1 MKGKGWWIAG
11 GILLLWISPMLWALA
26 KPSLYPDRQDQSKNW
41 ADWHK
46 AERQRKRNQIMAEW
60 KGIVGYQP
68 VRTSYSS
75 SKESGSGEREVEVV
89 YVDRPVVTER
99 VVEVQAPS
107 YRSQPDLSGIYYNIP
122 LTGPNNGNVQFN
134 AIGGPY

>member
-1 MKGKGWWIAG
+1 M
-11 GILLLWISPMLWALA
+11 
-26 KPSLYPDRQDQSKNW
+26 
-41 ADWHK
+41 
-46 AERQRKRNQIMAEW
+46 
-60 KGIVGYQP
+60 
-68 VRTSYSS
+68 
-75 SKESGSGEREVEVV
+75 V

-134 AIGGPY
+134 YIGGPY

>member
-1 MKGKGWWIAG
+1 MKRRGWWIAG
-11 GILLLWISPMLWALA
+11 GIILLWISPLFYGIIKASFFVE
-26 KPSLYPDRQDQSKNW
+26 KQDQTASW
-41 ADWHK
+41 AAWHK
-46 AERQRKRNQIMAEW
+46 AERQRKKNQIRAEW
-60 KGIVGYQP
+60 KSIVGYRP

-75 SKESGSGEREVEVV
+75 PKESGEREVEVV

-134 AIGGPY
+134 YIGGPY

>member
-1 MKGKGWWIAG
+1 MKRRGWWIAG
-11 GILLLWISPMLWALA
+11 GILLLWISPLIWALA
-26 KPSLYPDRQDQSKNW
+26 KPSLYPERQDQSKNW

-75 SKESGSGEREVEVV
+75 PKESGSGEREVEVV
-89 YVDRPVVTER
+89 YVDLPYRDWETDR
-99 VVEVQAPS
+99 KSTRLNSSHSAKSRMPS
-107 YRSQPDLSGIYYNIP
+107 S
-122 LTGPNNGNVQFN
+122 
-134 AIGGPY
+134 A